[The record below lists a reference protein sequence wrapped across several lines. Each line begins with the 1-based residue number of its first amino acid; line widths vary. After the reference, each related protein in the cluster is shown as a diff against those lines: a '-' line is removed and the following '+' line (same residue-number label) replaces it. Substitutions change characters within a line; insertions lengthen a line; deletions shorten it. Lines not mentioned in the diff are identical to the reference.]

1 MVKRDYYEILG
12 VSPDAGEEELKKS
25 YHKLALKYHPD
36 RNPNDP
42 VAQEKFMEVAEAY
55 YVLNDT
61 KKRSLYDRHGHNESQ
76 SSNYDH
82 NRSQG
87 SNSQDSSHT
96 KEHIPD
102 DQFVL
107 EFGWDELHAI
117 QDAIGKLIE
126 CLTKLGN
133 IRDEAVNDMVI
144 MSSKTRNNLLRI
156 GDEII
161 EIFKVVDEFNEIVDH
176 ILGTLKFGGDE
187 LSATQDAIDKL
198 TDNLG
203 KTW

>member
-1 MVKRDYYEILG
+1 MSTG
-12 VSPDAGEEELKKS
+12 P
-25 YHKLALKYHPD
+25 
-36 RNPNDP
+36 
-42 VAQEKFMEVAEAY
+42 
-55 YVLNDT
+55 
-61 KKRSLYDRHGHNESQ
+61 
-76 SSNYDH
+76 
-82 NRSQG
+82 
-87 SNSQDSSHT
+87 SHT

-198 TDNLG
+198 TDNLAKLG
-203 KTW
+203 DIRDDTINDIMIMSSRTRKNLSRINDGILKISNVAVEFNEIVGHILDTKRKV